1 MAKPRAIHKRRHS
14 VQNIAKITKTM
25 QMIATAKF
33 KRTFNRAVAA
43 RPYTD
48 RLTSL
53 IGRLA
58 AAASGFGHPLL
69 VARTPKRIAVLAI
82 AGNRGLCGGYNSNVG
97 RELTAFRRRMA
108 SRGVE
113 LEVHA
118 SGKKLG
124 GMLKFQKVPLSALHR
139 QFEDK
144 PSYAQV
150 DEVASAFLARY
161 AAGEIDELHVV
172 YTKFVS
178 AARQRAVSEQVLP
191 LRLNAGDPER
201 ALSGPQA
208 RGDES
213 QGPTS
218 TGPAPKAVLG
228 DTIFDP
234 DAASILSDLLPR
246 SVRMHVFQAF
256 LDAAVS
262 EQTARMVAMKAA
274 TDNARDMI
282 KALTMIYNRSRQTLI
297 TTELSEIM
305 GGAAALE

>member
-1 MAKPRAIHKRRHS
+1 MAKPRAILKRRKA

-33 KRTFNRAVAA
+33 KRSFDRAVAA

-58 AAASGFGHPLL
+58 QAAGSFEHPLL
-69 VARTPKRIAVLAI
+69 AAREPKRAAVLAV
-82 AGNRGLCGGYNSNVG
+82 ASNRGLCGGYNSNVG
-97 RELTAFRRRMA
+97 KRLTALRA
-108 SRGVE
+108 QLAARGLPVE
-113 LEVHA
+113 IHA

-124 GMLKFQKVPLSALHR
+124 GMLRFLKVPTAALHR
-139 QFEDK
+139 HFEDK
-144 PSYAQV
+144 PTYAQV
-150 DEVASAFLARY
+150 DEVMSELVRRY
-161 AAGEIDELHVV
+161 EAGEIDELWVV
-172 YTKFVS
+172 YTKFES
-178 AARQRAVSEQVLP
+178 ASRQRAVAEKVLP
-191 LRLNAGDPER
+191 LTLAAGAAGPD
-201 ALSGPQA
+201 APQA
-208 RGDES
+208 AEG
-213 QGPTS
+213 
-218 TGPAPKAVLG
+218 ALAL
-228 DTIFDP
+228 FDP
-234 DAASILSDLLPR
+234 DPATILSDLLPR
-246 SVRMHVFQAF
+246 SVRMHAFQAF